1 MQSKGAVKLFAIL
14 LVIGCIYQLSFSF
27 ITRGVE
33 KKAAAYAAAYD
44 EVLQGV
50 ETIENAAQ
58 VVGIELYDLNGR
70 RINVATQG
78 IVIVKKYMSDGS
90 IDVQKIIKK

>member
-1 MQSKGAVKLFAIL
+1 MIE
-14 LVIGCIYQLSFSF
+14 
-27 ITRGVE
+27 GVE
-33 KKAAAYAAAYD
+33 GTVAAP
-44 EVLQGV
+44 
-50 ETIENAAQ
+50 AQ